1 MEEKWSRRMLIEL
14 SVHGAFQNQPIL
26 ELSRYISE
34 NRDGLSQQI
43 HENSVLDW
51 LSIHLSCMYHAHS
64 YSLNE

>member
-14 SVHGAFQNQPIL
+14 SVDGAFQNQPIL
-26 ELSRYISE
+26 ERSRYISG

-51 LSIHLSCMYHAHS
+51 LSIHLSRMYHALS